1 MEAEGHFDKEQ
12 MARLLQV
19 AGHLQ
24 VLWQIPNGSEEGEF
38 KVRMNRGRYTHEYSS
53 RFGGYVYHADST
65 LAKQNKTVPSGQQV
79 QERDRKTPRSSQSEG
94 QGEEKCG
101 ESEPIFTN
109 QEGDVQIMA
118 LTRRNRFSR
127 HEGKLLVPVLRPG
140 QQNPDSIFYKAAVR
154 DSSSKSGPNPVG
166 FSKWGKTLPARS
178 ASGYSKRTALEGSA
192 TKRTQTRDE
201 GAQSQFSKRGK
212 PNPVDIHSAHNNRLA
227 QHLAKGQLRK
237 MQKNPRKRGLI
248 KLPWAA
254 QRDSFRDALRSRR
267 DNYEAARTRLRALI
281 SKKESETCLD
291 PLRPEEVVLSV
302 RAVDR
307 DEKIRNASNVD
318 TLVTSAVEPAV
329 TSTIDVER
337 VACGEI
343 EGSTGGAAESEVPE
357 ESRTLGE
364 AHQSS
369 QSIQNR
375 RSTALYAVGRQQGRH
390 KNALL

>member
-1 MEAEGHFDKEQ
+1 M
-12 MARLLQV
+12 
-19 AGHLQ
+19 
-24 VLWQIPNGSEEGEF
+24 
-38 KVRMNRGRYTHEYSS
+38 
-53 RFGGYVYHADST
+53 
-65 LAKQNKTVPSGQQV
+65 
-79 QERDRKTPRSSQSEG
+79 
-94 QGEEKCG
+94 
-101 ESEPIFTN
+101 
-109 QEGDVQIMA
+109 
-118 LTRRNRFSR
+118 
-127 HEGKLLVPVLRPG
+127 
-140 QQNPDSIFYKAAVR
+140 

-318 TLVTSAVEPAV
+318 TLVTSAVEAAV

-343 EGSTGGAAESEVPE
+343 GGSTGGAAESEVPE